1 MGDCPLLIKQESPIM
16 PGKDTE
22 FRSKLTSSATAVL
35 RVLQLFEERKDA
47 EIYDDSDPDAS
58 HLRNMVRTYRGSLY
72 SEITRRLAEVITLG
86 GVSVVTQRDVI
97 SLVEAIWDS
106 NISRCSPT
114 ELKVLKGVL
123 EDSSLSL
130 RSLSSVVGLSYAQ
143 TRRAAQR
150 LRASEVLRIKGLL
163 NTNLLGLERVLI
175 ILENPTLVLSGPYI
189 HKALFVDSPSSIAFL
204 VSTLPRERVPEL
216 LKMIK
221 SLRGTAGSVSAWK
234 LSAGKPRFSS
244 VYYNSKTGEW
254 RPNLL
259 HFRLMLRTSGDDL
272 TVCTRSSPP
281 TIPSSTFTSAELKIL
296 EKIVEN
302 YEATA
307 VEITKSIGLSESTAF
322 RKRSQLISNRVV
334 VPRATVTI
342 PKLKDR
348 AIALLSPDCAGDI
361 MPAWS
366 QLPLTYVSRLEN
378 LESIDE
384 QKVLLLSALPS
395 GSASDLIDVL
405 YSEKSRAD
413 DFAAHL
419 VTGGITNPIRVA
431 SMFDRREKRWKWDP
445 SFFDL
450 LSYGIA
456 RKESGRNSI
465 PLDLA

>member
-1 MGDCPLLIKQESPIM
+1 MGDCPLLIKKEGAIM
-16 PGKDTE
+16 PRKDTD

-35 RVLQLFEERKDA
+35 RVLQSFEDRNDA
-47 EIYDDSDPDAS
+47 EIFDDSDPDAS
-58 HLRNMVRTYRGSLY
+58 HLRKMVRTYRGSLY
-72 SEITRRLAEVITLG
+72 SEVTRRLAEVITLG
-86 GVSVVTQRDVI
+86 GVSVVTQRDVV
-97 SLVEAIWDS
+97 SLVEEIWDS
-106 NISRCSPT
+106 NVSRCSPT
-114 ELKVLKGVL
+114 ELEVLKGVL

-130 RSLSSVVGLSYAQ
+130 RSLSSAVGLSYAQ

-150 LRASEVLRIKGLL
+150 LRASGVLHIKGLL
-163 NTNLLGLERVLI
+163 NTNVLGLERILI

-204 VSTLPRERVPEL
+204 VSTLPRERVPEV

-234 LSAGKPRFSS
+234 LSAGKPRFSD
-244 VYYNSKTGEW
+244 VYYNVKTGEW
-254 RPNLL
+254 RPNLF
-259 HFRLMLRTSGDDL
+259 HFRLMLRVRDDDI
-272 TVCTRSSPP
+272 TVGTRSFAS
-281 TIPSSTFTSAELKIL
+281 TIPSSMFTSAELQIL
-296 EKIVEN
+296 ERIVEN

-307 VEITKSIGLSESTAF
+307 VEITESTDLSESTAF
-322 RKRSQLISNRVV
+322 KKRSQLISNRVV

-348 AIALLSPDCAGDI
+348 VIAIMSPDCAGGI
-361 MPAWS
+361 VPAWS
-366 QLPLTYVSRLEN
+366 QLPLTYVARLEN
-378 LESIDE
+378 LENPSEKKI
-384 QKVLLLSALPS
+384 LLLSALAS

-405 YSEKSRAD
+405 YSEKSRVD
-413 DFAAHL
+413 DFIAHS
-419 VTGGITNPIRVA
+419 VTGGITNPIKVA

-445 SFFDL
+445 SYFDL

>member
-1 MGDCPLLIKQESPIM
+1 M
-16 PGKDTE
+16 PAEDTD
-22 FRSKLTSSATAVL
+22 FRSKLTSSASAVL
-35 RVLQLFEERKDA
+35 RVLQSFEERKDA
-47 EIYDDSDPDAS
+47 EIFDDSDHDAS
-58 HLRNMVRTYRGSLY
+58 HLRKMVRTYRGSLY

-86 GVSVVTQRDVI
+86 GVSVITQRDVI
-97 SLVEAIWDS
+97 TLVEEIWGS
-106 NISRCSPT
+106 NVSRCSPT

-123 EDSSLSL
+123 ENSSLSL
-130 RSLSSVVGLSYAQ
+130 RSLSSVMGLSYAQ

-150 LRASEVLRIKGLL
+150 LRASGVLRIKGLL

-189 HKALFVDSPSSIAFL
+189 HKTLFVDSPSPTTFL
-204 VSTLPRERVPEL
+204 LSTLPRERVPEL
-216 LKMIK
+216 MKMIK

-244 VYYNSKTGEW
+244 IYYNSKTGEW
-254 RPNLL
+254 CPNLL
-259 HFRLMLRTSGDDL
+259 HFRLMLRTRGDDL
-272 TVCTRSSPP
+272 TVGPRFSAP
-281 TIPSSTFTSAELKIL
+281 TTPSSTFTSAELKIL

-307 VEITKSIGLSESTAF
+307 VEITESIDLSESTAF
-322 RKRSQLISNRVV
+322 RKRSQLIGNRVV
-334 VPRATVTI
+334 VPRAMVTI

-348 AIALLSPDCAGDI
+348 VIALLNPDCAGDI
-361 MPAWS
+361 VPAWS

-378 LESIDE
+378 LENPDE
-384 QKVLLLSALPS
+384 RKVLLLSALAS

-413 DFAAHL
+413 DFAAHS
-419 VTGGITNPIRVA
+419 VTGGNTSPIRVA

-456 RKESGRNSI
+456 RKEGGRNSI

>member
-1 MGDCPLLIKQESPIM
+1 MGDCPLLIKQEGPIT
-16 PGKDTE
+16 PVEDTD

-35 RVLQLFEERKDA
+35 RVLQSFEERKDA
-47 EIYDDSDPDAS
+47 EIFDDSDPDAS
-58 HLRNMVRTYRGSLY
+58 DLRKMVQTYRGSLY

-97 SLVEAIWDS
+97 SLVEEIWDS
-106 NISRCSPT
+106 NVSRCSPT
-114 ELKVLKGVL
+114 ELKVLEGVL

-150 LRASEVLRIKGLL
+150 LRASGVLRTKGIL
-163 NTNLLGLERVLI
+163 NTNLLGLERILI
-175 ILENPTLVLSGPYI
+175 ILEHPTLVLSGPYI
-189 HKALFVDSPSSIAFL
+189 HKMLFVDSPSPTVFL
-204 VSTLPRERVPEL
+204 VSTLPRERIPEL

-254 RPNLL
+254 HPNLL
-259 HFRLMLRTSGDDL
+259 HFRLMLRTRDDNL
-272 TVCTRSSPP
+272 TVGTSLSTS
-281 TIPSSTFTSAELKIL
+281 TIPSFTFTSAELKIL

-307 VEITKSIGLSESTAF
+307 VEITESTNLSESTAF
-322 RKRSQLISNRVV
+322 RKRSQLISNQVV

-342 PKLKDR
+342 PKLNNR
-348 AIALLSPDCAGDI
+348 VVVLLSPDCAGNI
-361 MPAWS
+361 VPAWS

-378 LESIDE
+378 LENTDE
-384 QKVLLLSALPS
+384 RKILLLSALAS

-405 YSEKSRAD
+405 QSEKSRAD
-413 DFAAHL
+413 DFTARS
-419 VTGGITNPIRVA
+419 VTGGVTNPIRIA

-450 LSYGIA
+450 LSYGVA
-456 RKESGRNSI
+456 RKECGRSSI

>member
-1 MGDCPLLIKQESPIM
+1 MLIKQEGAIM
-16 PGKDTE
+16 PGDDTD
-22 FRSKLTSSATAVL
+22 FRSKLTSSAEAVL
-35 RVLQLFEERKDA
+35 RVLQSFEERKDA
-47 EIYDDSDPDAS
+47 EIFDDSDPDAS
-58 HLRNMVRTYRGSLY
+58 NLRKMVRTYRGSLH
-72 SEITRRLAEVITLG
+72 SEITRHLAEVITLG

-97 SLVEAIWDS
+97 SLVEEIWNS
-106 NISRCSPT
+106 NVSKCSPT
-114 ELKVLKGVL
+114 ELKVLEGVL

-130 RSLSSVVGLSYAQ
+130 RSLSLVVELSYAQ

-150 LRASEVLRIKGLL
+150 LRASGVLRIKGLL

-175 ILENPTLVLSGPYI
+175 VLENPTLVFSGPYI
-189 HKALFVDSPSSIAFL
+189 HKSLFVDSPAPTAFL
-204 VSTLPRERVPEL
+204 VSILPRERVPEL

-221 SLRGTAGSVSAWK
+221 SLRGTASSVSAWK

-259 HFRLMLRTSGDDL
+259 HFRLMLRAGSDDI
-272 TVCTRSSPP
+272 TVGARSSAPA
-281 TIPSSTFTSAELKIL
+281 IPSSAFTSAELKIL
-296 EKIVEN
+296 EKIAED

-307 VEITKSIGLSESTAF
+307 VEITESIGLSESTAF
-322 RKRSQLISNRVV
+322 RKRSNLINKRVV

-361 MPAWS
+361 VPAWN

-378 LESIDE
+378 LENHDE
-384 QKVLLLSALPS
+384 KKILLLSALAS
-395 GSASDLIDVL
+395 GSASDIIDVL

-413 DFAAHL
+413 DFTAYSVA
-419 VTGGITNPIRVA
+419 GGVTNPIKVA

-450 LSYGIA
+450 LSYGVA
-456 RKESGRNSI
+456 RNGSRKKDI

>member
-1 MGDCPLLIKQESPIM
+1 M
-16 PGKDTE
+16 PVEDTD

-35 RVLQLFEERKDA
+35 HVLQSFEERRDA
-47 EIYDDSDPDAS
+47 EIFDDSDPDAS
-58 HLRNMVRTYRGSLY
+58 HLRKMVRTYRGSLY
-72 SEITRRLAEVITLG
+72 SEITQRLAEVITLG
-86 GVSVVTQRDVI
+86 GVSVVTQKDVI
-97 SLVEAIWDS
+97 SLVEEIWDS
-106 NISRCSPT
+106 NASRCSPT

-150 LRASEVLRIKGLL
+150 LRATGVLRTKGIL

-175 ILENPTLVLSGPYI
+175 ILEHPTLVLSGPYI
-189 HKALFVDSPSSIAFL
+189 HKALFVDSPSPTVFL
-204 VSTLPRERVPEL
+204 VSTLPRDRIPEL

-221 SLRGTAGSVSAWK
+221 SLRGTASSVSAWK

-254 RPNLL
+254 SPNLL
-259 HFRLMLRTSGDDL
+259 HFRLMLRTRDDDL
-272 TVCTRSSPP
+272 TVGARLSTP

-307 VEITKSIGLSESTAF
+307 VEITESTDLSESTAF
-322 RKRSQLISNRVV
+322 RKRSRLINNRVV
-334 VPRATVTI
+334 MPRATVTI

-348 AIALLSPDCAGDI
+348 VVVLLSPDCAGNI

-378 LESIDE
+378 LENPDE
-384 QKVLLLSALPS
+384 RKILLLSALAS

-405 YSEKSRAD
+405 HSEKSRAD
-413 DFAAHL
+413 DFAASS
-419 VTGGITNPIRVA
+419 VTGGITNRIRVA

-450 LSYGIA
+450 LSYGVA
-456 RKESGRNSI
+456 RKESGRSTI

>member
-1 MGDCPLLIKQESPIM
+1 M
-16 PGKDTE
+16 PVEDID
-22 FRSKLTSSATAVL
+22 FRSKLTSSAEAVL
-35 RVLQLFEERKDA
+35 RVLQSFEERKDA
-47 EIYDDSDPDAS
+47 EIFDDADPDAS
-58 HLRNMVRTYRGSLY
+58 NLRKMVRTYRGSLY
-72 SEITRRLAEVITLG
+72 SEITRRLTEVVTLG

-97 SLVEAIWDS
+97 SLVEEIWNS
-106 NISRCSPT
+106 NVSRCSPT
-114 ELKVLKGVL
+114 ELKVLEGVL

-130 RSLSSVVGLSYAQ
+130 RSLSSVVELSYAQ

-150 LRASEVLRIKGLL
+150 LRASGVLRIKGLL

-175 ILENPTLVLSGPYI
+175 ILENPTLVFSGPYI
-189 HKALFVDSPSSIAFL
+189 HKSLFVDSPAPTAFL

-221 SLRGTAGSVSAWK
+221 SLRGTASSVSAWK

-254 RPNLL
+254 CPNLL
-259 HFRLMLRTSGDDL
+259 HFRLMLRTGSDDI
-272 TVCTRSSPP
+272 TVGARSSAP
-281 TIPSSTFTSAELKIL
+281 TIPSSAFTSAELKIL
-296 EKIVEN
+296 ERIVED

-307 VEITKSIGLSESTAF
+307 VEITESIGLSESTAF
-322 RKRSQLISNRVV
+322 RKRSNLINKRIV

-361 MPAWS
+361 VPAWN

-378 LESIDE
+378 LENHGEKKI
-384 QKVLLLSALPS
+384 LMLSALAS
-395 GSASDLIDVL
+395 GSASDIIDVL

-413 DFAAHL
+413 NFAAYS
-419 VTGGITNPIRVA
+419 VAGGITNPIKVA
-431 SMFDRREKRWKWDP
+431 SMFNRREKRWKWDP

-450 LSYGIA
+450 LSYGVVRNES
-456 RKESGRNSI
+456 RKKDI

>member
-1 MGDCPLLIKQESPIM
+1 MSGEDA
-16 PGKDTE
+16 D

-35 RVLQLFEERKDA
+35 RVLQSFEERKDA
-47 EIYDDSDPDAS
+47 EIFDDSDPDAS
-58 HLRNMVRTYRGSLY
+58 HLMKMVRTYRGSLY

-97 SLVEAIWDS
+97 SLVEEVWCS
-106 NISRCSPT
+106 NVSRCSPT

-150 LRASEVLRIKGLL
+150 LRASGVLRIKGLL

-175 ILENPTLVLSGPYI
+175 ILENPTLVFSGPYI
-189 HKALFVDSPSSIAFL
+189 HKSLFVDSPAPTAFL
-204 VSTLPRERVPEL
+204 VSILPRERVPEL

-221 SLRGTAGSVSAWK
+221 SLRGTASSVSAWK

-259 HFRLMLRTSGDDL
+259 HFRLMLRTGSDDL
-272 TVCTRSSPP
+272 TVGARSSAP
-281 TIPSSTFTSAELKIL
+281 TIPSSAFTSAELKIL
-296 EKIVEN
+296 ERIVEN

-307 VEITKSIGLSESTAF
+307 VEITKSVGLSESTAF
-322 RKRSQLISNRVV
+322 RKRSNLINKRVAV
-334 VPRATVTI
+334 SRATVAI

-348 AIALLSPDCAGDI
+348 VIALLSPDCAGDI
-361 MPAWS
+361 VPAWS

-378 LESIDE
+378 LENHDE
-384 QKVLLLSALPS
+384 KKILLLSALAS
-395 GSASDLIDVL
+395 GSASDIIDVL

-413 DFAAHL
+413 DFAAYS
-419 VTGGITNPIRVA
+419 VAGGITNPIKVA

-450 LSYGIA
+450 LSYGVVRNES
-456 RKESGRNSI
+456 RKKDI

>member
-1 MGDCPLLIKQESPIM
+1 M
-16 PGKDTE
+16 PGEDTD

-35 RVLQLFEERKDA
+35 CVLQSFEGRKDA
-47 EIYDDSDPDAS
+47 EIFDDSDPDAS
-58 HLRNMVRTYRGSLY
+58 YLRKMVRTYRGSLY
-72 SEITRRLAEVITLG
+72 SEITRRLTEVIILG

-97 SLVEAIWDS
+97 SLVGEIWDS
-106 NISRCSPT
+106 NVSKCSPT

-150 LRASEVLRIKGLL
+150 LRASGVLRIKGLL

-189 HKALFVDSPSSIAFL
+189 HKALFVDSPSPTAFL
-204 VSTLPRERVPEL
+204 VATLPMERVPEL

-221 SLRGTAGSVSAWK
+221 SLRSTAGSVSAWK

-259 HFRLMLRTSGDDL
+259 HFRLMLRTRGDDL
-272 TVCTRSSPP
+272 TVGTRFSVP

-307 VEITKSIGLSESTAF
+307 VEITESTDLSESTAF
-322 RKRSQLISNRVV
+322 RKRSQLINNRVV

-348 AIALLSPDCAGDI
+348 VVVLLSPDCAGNI
-361 MPAWS
+361 VPAWS

-378 LESIDE
+378 LENHDE
-384 QKVLLLSALPS
+384 RKILLLSALAS

-405 YSEKSRAD
+405 YSEKSSAD
-413 DFAAHL
+413 DFAAHS

-431 SMFDRREKRWKWDP
+431 SMFNRREKRWKWDP
-445 SFFDL
+445 RFFDL
-450 LSYGIA
+450 LSYGVA
-456 RKESGRNSI
+456 RNESTRSSI